1 MLPISISNV
10 SINLDITKLGGRLL
24 DIINTIG
31 NSTAYNGYLNDSV
44 LVGVTAANGSALI
57 RYNVTYQMSY
67 ININNNNVSN
77 INNNSM
83 SNISNNNMSN
93 INRNKN
99 KISYIVFDIS

>member
-10 SINLDITKLGGRLL
+10 SKSLDITKLDGRLL

-57 RYNVTYQMSY
+57 RYNATY
-67 ININNNNVSN
+67 
-77 INNNSM
+77 
-83 SNISNNNMSN
+83 
-93 INRNKN
+93 
-99 KISYIVFDIS
+99 